1 MGRTGLWNDPTH
13 PDQITEM
20 NRLITDHS
28 DHSDVTHSVCSIIF
42 FHVFYLIIKNYE
54 QQPKNVRL
62 AGDSQLTGR
71 DAMAEQDAM
80 HHIVT
85 IQRGAAT
92 LEKPPDYD
100 SVTGAAPPSYED
112 AIKLSPAHLVL
123 DSSVVGD
130 TVKVDGEGQS
140 QSGTSNVVVAAE
152 SQSTSVVCQ
161 VHSKPDSGS
170 SDESSD
176 NFGTRV
182 LRISRKF
189 LRRPKSGQDVEDP
202 RTPQEQDGNVA
213 PDVSVR

>member
-1 MGRTGLWNDPTH
+1 MIHRWQRFRQSKMRCN
-13 PDQITEM
+13 
-20 NRLITDHS
+20 
-28 DHSDVTHSVCSIIF
+28 
-42 FHVFYLIIKNYE
+42 
-54 QQPKNVRL
+54 
-62 AGDSQLTGR
+62 
-71 DAMAEQDAM
+71 
-80 HHIVT
+80 HIVT

-140 QSGTSNVVVAAE
+140 QSGTSNVGCGSRVAVYQRRVPSPLQARLRQLGRE
-152 SQSTSVVCQ
+152 F
-161 VHSKPDSGS
+161 
-170 SDESSD
+170 SD

-202 RTPQEQDGNVA
+202 RTPQEQDGNIA